1 MSTESVELQRPNGV
15 EQIPMLLLQPGQSGL
30 VCDVVGDSQLVHRL
44 REMGLYG
51 GVEVKMIRAGSPCII
66 GLGRQRLGIRVDE
79 LASILVRIPAV
90 VS

>member
-1 MSTESVELQRPNGV
+1 MSTESLELERPNDV
-15 EQIPMLLLQPGQSGL
+15 ERIPMLLLQPGQTAQ
-30 VCDVVGDSQLVHRL
+30 VCDVLGDVQLVHRL

-51 GVEVKMIRAGSPCII
+51 GVQVKMIRPGSPCII

-79 LASILVRIPAV
+79 LASILVSVPAA

>member
-1 MSTESVELQRPNGV
+1 MSSESLELERPNDV
-15 EQIPMLLLQPGQSGL
+15 ERIPLLLLQPGQTAL
-30 VCDVVGDSQLVHRL
+30 VCDVIGDVQLVHRL

-51 GVEVKMIRAGSPCII
+51 GVQVRMIRPGSPCII

-79 LASILVRIPAV
+79 LASILVRVPAA